1 MSKQRM
7 FEARKGTRVKKCENL
22 VTNESWMYRTMKEVK
37 EALLT
42 TQRMPAVLGQSVV
55 DEHSEIGALY
65 ASCAPYKP
73 SEPQKGTPATPGQ
86 KFR

>member
-1 MSKQRM
+1 
-7 FEARKGTRVKKCENL
+7 
-22 VTNESWMYRTMKEVK
+22 MKEVK